1 MINQTLE
8 LTIFLRTEAKS
19 LPAFFCAIIFETGEN
34 FESTLGE
41 AMILFP
47 KFFASSGDPSPGEA

>member
-1 MINQTLE
+1 LE